1 MQIIVV
7 GCGKVGRNI
16 VTQLIKENNN
26 VTVIDTNADLIHH
39 ISTNYD
45 VMGIIGNGSSFNVL
59 RQADLKHADML
70 IAVTESDEVNLLTCV
85 IAKLNNS
92 GCHTI
97 ARVRSPHYS
106 EESHFLQK
114 GLNLSMTIN
123 PELEAA
129 KEMTRLLNFPT
140 AIDIF
145 SFAKDRIDMLR
156 FRVPQRSMLIGISL
170 KQLAQLT
177 TNNLLICIIERNS
190 EIIVPNGDTVIM
202 SGDILTI
209 MAMPSDVEEFFRK
222 IGVKTNKA
230 ENVMIVGGGA
240 TSYYLAKLLSRRN
253 IHVTIIEKDM
263 KRCEELVDALPD
275 VTVDCGDGTDRQLLD
290 EEHLENMDGF
300 VACTGIDEVNAILS
314 LYVMNRV
321 KKKVVTK
328 LNHVDFGELLDNL
341 HLDSVIN
348 PKEITAQKIV
358 QYVRAAGNSMESN
371 VETLYRLMNGR
382 VEAME
387 FFIDKDSLVTG
398 QKLVDMKIKDGVIIA
413 GILRGGRLIIPGG
426 QDEFRIGDT
435 VIVVTTHIGF
445 HDIYNILK

>member
-114 GLNLSMTIN
+114 GLNLSMTI
-123 PELEAA
+123 
-129 KEMTRLLNFPT
+129 
-140 AIDIF
+140 
-145 SFAKDRIDMLR
+145 
-156 FRVPQRSMLIGISL
+156 
-170 KQLAQLT
+170 
-177 TNNLLICIIERNS
+177 
-190 EIIVPNGDTVIM
+190 
-202 SGDILTI
+202 

-240 TSYYLAKLLSRRN
+240 TSYYLAKLLSSRN

>member
-1 MQIIVV
+1 M
-7 GCGKVGRNI
+7 
-16 VTQLIKENNN
+16 
-26 VTVIDTNADLIHH
+26 
-39 ISTNYD
+39 
-45 VMGIIGNGSSFNVL
+45 
-59 RQADLKHADML
+59 
-70 IAVTESDEVNLLTCV
+70 
-85 IAKLNNS
+85 
-92 GCHTI
+92 
-97 ARVRSPHYS
+97 
-106 EESHFLQK
+106 
-114 GLNLSMTIN
+114 
-123 PELEAA
+123 
-129 KEMTRLLNFPT
+129 
-140 AIDIF
+140 
-145 SFAKDRIDMLR
+145 
-156 FRVPQRSMLIGISL
+156 
-170 KQLAQLT
+170 
-177 TNNLLICIIERNS
+177 
-190 EIIVPNGDTVIM
+190 
-202 SGDILTI
+202 
-209 MAMPSDVEEFFRK
+209 
-222 IGVKTNKA
+222 
-230 ENVMIVGGGA
+230 
-240 TSYYLAKLLSRRN
+240 AKLLSSRN

>member
-145 SFAKDRIDMLR
+145 SFAKERIDMLR

-209 MAMPSDVEEFFRK
+209 MAMPSDVEEFSAKSVSRQTKRK
-222 IGVKTNKA
+222 
-230 ENVMIVGGGA
+230 
-240 TSYYLAKLLSRRN
+240 TS
-253 IHVTIIEKDM
+253 
-263 KRCEELVDALPD
+263 
-275 VTVDCGDGTDRQLLD
+275 
-290 EEHLENMDGF
+290 
-300 VACTGIDEVNAILS
+300 
-314 LYVMNRV
+314 
-321 KKKVVTK
+321 
-328 LNHVDFGELLDNL
+328 
-341 HLDSVIN
+341 
-348 PKEITAQKIV
+348 
-358 QYVRAAGNSMESN
+358 
-371 VETLYRLMNGR
+371 
-382 VEAME
+382 
-387 FFIDKDSLVTG
+387 
-398 QKLVDMKIKDGVIIA
+398 
-413 GILRGGRLIIPGG
+413 
-426 QDEFRIGDT
+426 
-435 VIVVTTHIGF
+435 
-445 HDIYNILK
+445 

>member
-1 MQIIVV
+1 MQIIIV
-7 GCGKVGRNI
+7 GDGKVG
-16 VTQLIKENNN
+16 VALTEQLSSEGHDI
-26 VTVIDTNADLIHH
+26 TVIDSNPKVLEQ
-39 ISTNYD
+39 SLESYD
-45 VMGIIGNGSSFNVL
+45 VMVVHGNGASIGVL
-59 RQADLKHADML
+59 KEAGVEDAHLL
-70 IAVTESDEVNLLTCV
+70 IAATSRDETNLLTCIV
-85 IAKLNNS
+85 AKKL
-92 GCHTI
+92 GAKHTI
-97 ARVRSPHYS
+97 ARVRNPEYA
-106 EESHFLQK
+106 EQLVLMRDEL
-114 GLNLSMTIN
+114 GLSMTIN

-240 TSYYLAKLLSRRN
+240 TSYYLAKLLSSRN